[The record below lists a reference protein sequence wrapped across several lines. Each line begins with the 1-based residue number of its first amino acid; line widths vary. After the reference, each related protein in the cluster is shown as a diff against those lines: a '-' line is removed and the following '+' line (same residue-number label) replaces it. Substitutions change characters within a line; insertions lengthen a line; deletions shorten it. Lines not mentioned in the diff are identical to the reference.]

1 MSLNARSASGWILAA
16 AIAGLVLRAAFGLIY
31 WVGKP
36 LTHDEREYL
45 ALARS
50 LASGRGM
57 GYDAP
62 AEGGSG
68 QQFSRAPGYPMFLAA
83 IGAGGREYDHAPA
96 RVKVAQSIVGAGT
109 VWLIGM
115 MALGAAGPRAGVM
128 ASAMAAAYPPL
139 VWIPAYVFSETLYS
153 AAALLSAFVLQRAMT
168 DGRLADL
175 GRASPGSRS
184 AALASPSASSAE
196 TGSIEGTNNAARR
209 DAPPWPHEASRWNP
223 TLAALAAGAG
233 TGAAILVRPTMLLF
247 VPMVV
252 IWLTGRRRL
261 GLAAAFLAG
270 TAVLVAPWTARNVR
284 VHDRFVLV
292 SAGGGVNFWIGNH
305 PDAVGEGDLA
315 ANPHLKEAELEFR
328 RAHPGLSPEELEPLY
343 YRDALASI
351 ASAPGRWLLLLG
363 RKLFYTAVPIGPSYT
378 LHSTRYQAASVVSY
392 LLVAPLAL
400 MGLPRLL
407 RAGRRRPTA
416 VLLLGA
422 SAVLTGL
429 VFFPQERYRIP
440 VMDPVLILAAASRA
454 ARHASA

>member
-1 MSLNARSASGWILAA
+1 MSLNARSASRWILAA

-50 LASGRGM
+50 LTSGRGM
-57 GYDAP
+57 VYETP

-96 RVKVAQSIVGAGT
+96 RVKIAQSIVGAGT

-115 MALGAAGPRAGVM
+115 MALGAAGPRAGVI
-128 ASAMAAAYPPL
+128 ASAIAAAYPPL
-139 VWIPAYVFSETLYS
+139 VWISAYVFSESLYS
-153 AAALLSAFVLQRAMT
+153 AAALLSAFVLQRSMT
-168 DGRLADL
+168 DEGLA
-175 GRASPGSRS
+175 SRS
-184 AALASPSASSAE
+184 AALASPGARSAH
-196 TGSIEGTNNAARR
+196 TGSMEGTSNPARR
-209 DAPPWPHEASRWNP
+209 DAPPPGNHESNRWNR

-233 TGAAILVRPTMLLF
+233 TGVAILVRPTMLLF

-270 TAVLVAPWTARNVR
+270 TAVLVAPWTVRNMR

-305 PDAVGEGDLA
+305 PDAIGEGDLA

-328 RAHPGLSPEELEPLY
+328 RAHPGLSSEELEPLY

-351 ASAPGRWLLLLG
+351 AAAPGRWLLLLG
-363 RKLFYTAVPIGPSYT
+363 RKLFYTVTPIGPSYT

-416 VLLLGA
+416 VLLLGG

-454 ARHASA
+454 AREASA

>member
-1 MSLNARSASGWILAA
+1 MNLNARSASRWILAA

-45 ALARS
+45 ALAKS
-50 LASGRGM
+50 LTSGRGM
-57 GYDAP
+57 VYETP
-62 AEGGSG
+62 AGGGSG

-96 RVKVAQSIVGAGT
+96 RVKIAQSIVGAGT

-115 MALGAAGPRAGVM
+115 MALGAAGPRAGVI
-128 ASAMAAAYPPL
+128 ASAIAAAYPPL
-139 VWIPAYVFSETLYS
+139 VWISAYVFSESLYS
-153 AAALLSAFVLQRAMT
+153 AAALLSAFVLQRSMT
-168 DGRLADL
+168 DEGLAS
-175 GRASPGSRS
+175 RSVAPASPGARS
-184 AALASPSASSAE
+184 AH
-196 TGSIEGTNNAARR
+196 TGSMEGTSNPARR
-209 DAPPWPHEASRWNP
+209 DAPPPGNHEATRWNR

-233 TGAAILVRPTMLLF
+233 TGVAILVRPTMLLF

-252 IWLTGRRRL
+252 LWLTGRRRL

-270 TAVLVAPWTARNVR
+270 TAVLVAPWTVRNVR

-305 PDAVGEGDLA
+305 PDAIGEGDLA

-351 ASAPGRWLLLLG
+351 AAAPGRWLLLLG
-363 RKLFYTAVPIGPSYT
+363 RKLFYTVTPIGPSYT

-416 VLLLGA
+416 VLLLGG

-454 ARHASA
+454 AREASA

>member
-1 MSLNARSASGWILAA
+1 
-16 AIAGLVLRAAFGLIY
+16 
-31 WVGKP
+31 
-36 LTHDEREYL
+36 
-45 ALARS
+45 
-50 LASGRGM
+50 
-57 GYDAP
+57 
-62 AEGGSG
+62 
-68 QQFSRAPGYPMFLAA
+68 
-83 IGAGGREYDHAPA
+83 
-96 RVKVAQSIVGAGT
+96 
-109 VWLIGM
+109 
-115 MALGAAGPRAGVM
+115 
-128 ASAMAAAYPPL
+128 
-139 VWIPAYVFSETLYS
+139 
-153 AAALLSAFVLQRAMT
+153 
-168 DGRLADL
+168 
-175 GRASPGSRS
+175 
-184 AALASPSASSAE
+184 
-196 TGSIEGTNNAARR
+196 
-209 DAPPWPHEASRWNP
+209 
-223 TLAALAAGAG
+223 
-233 TGAAILVRPTMLLF
+233 MLLF

-270 TAVLVAPWTARNVR
+270 TAVLVAPWTVRNVR

-305 PDAVGEGDLA
+305 PDAIGEGDLA

-351 ASAPGRWLLLLG
+351 AAAPGRWLLLLG

-416 VLLLGA
+416 VLLLGG

-454 ARHASA
+454 AREASA

>member
-1 MSLNARSASGWILAA
+1 MSLNARSASRWILAA

-50 LASGRGM
+50 LTSGRGM
-57 GYDAP
+57 VYETP

-96 RVKVAQSIVGAGT
+96 RVKIAQSIVGAGT

-115 MALGAAGPRAGVM
+115 MALGAAGPRAGVI
-128 ASAMAAAYPPL
+128 ASAIAAAYPPL
-139 VWIPAYVFSETLYS
+139 VWISAYVFSESLYS
-153 AAALLSAFVLQRAMT
+153 AAALLSAFVLQRSMT
-168 DGRLADL
+168 DEGLA
-175 GRASPGSRS
+175 SRS
-184 AALASPSASSAE
+184 AALASPGARSAH
-196 TGSIEGTNNAARR
+196 TGSMEGTSSPARR
-209 DAPPWPHEASRWNP
+209 DAPPPGNHEATRWNR

-233 TGAAILVRPTMLLF
+233 TGVAILVRPTMLLF

-270 TAVLVAPWTARNVR
+270 TAVLVAPWTVRNVR

-305 PDAVGEGDLA
+305 PDAIGEGDLA

-351 ASAPGRWLLLLG
+351 AAAPGRWLLLLG
-363 RKLFYTAVPIGPSYT
+363 RKLFYTVTPIGPSYT

-416 VLLLGA
+416 VLLLGG

-454 ARHASA
+454 AREASA